1 MDKKRQKGSLTVEAA
16 VVIVMFIFGYVA
28 IANLSNFIRAQMI
41 IQYSITQAAKDISA
55 YCYIVSKTGLME
67 DSARLGEEAA
77 AAKADADEVIDTVAK
92 LYEAVESGSENIP
105 NSINEIPFDG
115 DWVAT
120 LDGIE
125 NAGNLTQEE
134 FNNMVTAGNQMIDKV
149 DEYFSS
155 PEQILKGLVSVVKDE
170 GFQAVKSY
178 AIAAP
183 ISKALVKNQISAYGE
198 SSNGQD
204 ILAHLGV
211 VDGVEGL
218 NFLGCSLFNDGK
230 TIVVSVTYS
239 MKVELP
245 FIETKEFQYKQTA
258 STEAWGSK
266 HGDRPWRG

>member
-239 MKVELP
+239 M
-245 FIETKEFQYKQTA
+245 
-258 STEAWGSK
+258 
-266 HGDRPWRG
+266 